1 MLIENYFVEKHFGS
15 VFQLLLLQLHLLHI
29 AMNAE
34 RRKHV
39 EERINALRVEISKL
53 ELELEQ
59 LSDTEQERSIP
70 ENLPLRMDDYRRYGR
85 QMILPGFGLPGNW

>member
-1 MLIENYFVEKHFGS
+1 
-15 VFQLLLLQLHLLHI
+15 
-29 AMNAE
+29 MNAE

-70 ENLPLRMDDYRRYGR
+70 ENLPLRIWQTDDITWLWAAR
-85 QMILPGFGLPGNW
+85 